1 MLTPGK
7 LFVFALAALPVG
19 AFVATLT
26 VYLPNYYAAHIGI
39 PLATVGFAFM
49 IVRLL
54 DILFDPAL
62 GFVIDRTRSRI
73 GKFRPWLLA
82 AAPTLMAATY
92 ATYLAPKGVGPVYL
106 IGWLLVLYAGYSM
119 LVLSQAAWG
128 AALVAEYHMRS
139 RVYGWI
145 QVVGVIGALGILL
158 VPQVWST
165 LVPDTIMK
173 GVPGMGYFVLF
184 AIPFTAGVTI
194 LFAPEPDHVPQRQ
207 GEQFELRD
215 YLGLVARP
223 EMRRILF
230 TDLFCTFGP
239 AITAPIYLFFFE
251 QARGYTSKQ
260 ATILLMI
267 YIVAGIPAPSFW
279 ARVAQRFGKHQTIR
293 IASIT
298 YVIAQTTLLLVPYA
312 HFAMMSF
319 AMFAVGFV
327 ASAFGFLI
335 RAMVADVSDDIR
347 LQSGKDRTALLYALE
362 SMTSKFAS
370 TVSVG
375 VAFLILPLFGF
386 VAKEGVVNTPEA
398 MWGLQACYL
407 VPPVACV
414 FLGGLAM
421 WGYKLDAT
429 RHAEIRTQLQE
440 RDALS
445 AAESLGETFTP
456 ATAPVAE

>member
-1 MLTPGK
+1 MLTPGR

-39 PLATVGFAFM
+39 PLATVGLAFM

-62 GFVIDRTRSRI
+62 GFVIDLTHSPI

-92 ATYLAPKGVGPVYL
+92 ATYLAPKGVGAAYL
-106 IGWLLVLYAGYSM
+106 VAWLLVLYAGYSM

-158 VPQVWST
+158 VPQVWSS
-165 LVPDTIMK
+165 LIPGTIVK

-184 AIPFTAGVTI
+184 VIPLAVGITV
-194 LFAPEPDHVPQRQ
+194 LFAPEPVHVEQKK
-207 GEQFELRD
+207 GERFGFSD
-215 YLGLVARP
+215 YLGLIMRP

-230 TDLFCTFGP
+230 TDLFCTLGP
-239 AITAPIYLFFFE
+239 AITAPLYLFFFE
-251 QARGYTSKQ
+251 QARGYTASQ
-260 ATILLMI
+260 TTILLMI
-267 YIVAGIPAPSFW
+267 YIVAGVPAPSFW

-293 IASIT
+293 IATIA
-298 YVIAQTTLLLVPYA
+298 YVIAQTSLLLVPSA
-312 HFAMMSF
+312 HLAMMSV
-319 AMFAVGFV
+319 AMFCVGFV

-335 RAMVADVSDDIR
+335 RAMVADVSDEVR
-347 LQSGKDRTALLYALE
+347 LEAGKDRTALLYALE

-375 VAFLILPLFGF
+375 VAYVILPLFGF
-386 VAKEGVVNTPEA
+386 IAKEGAVNTPEA

-407 VPPVACV
+407 IPPVACV

-421 WGYKLDAT
+421 WGYKLDAA
-429 RHAEIRTQLQE
+429 RHAVIRSQLQD